1 MTFCKCG
8 LTAGC
13 DLCKPPFCI
22 IAWRP
27 EHGGERKDDA
37 IERLTAER
45 DALLQENENLI
56 YDSTLYDN
64 TKAELVDKVK
74 DRDQLRED
82 YQYLTDCHSI
92 LQGAYATD
100 SKTIKGL
107 REEISDYKA
116 EVQHRIAEREQLR
129 EKIDDY
135 KSASLLEISGDP
147 ADIEPHHIENEI
159 TSLRKHLTTARE
171 VIDMAEKACMWVCNT
186 VYCAGGVYE
195 RFESCPDECSQK
207 KFFEAL
213 AKLDDPNNPVNGSN
227 YDTNTK
233 LDADS
238 TTNNSTNN
246 EQDKA
251 TSVAKKH
258 TRYHNG
264 EWINDEV
271 DR

>member
-13 DLCKPPFCI
+13 DLCKPPFGI

-74 DRDQLRED
+74 ERDQLRED
-82 YQYLTDCHSI
+82 YQYLTDCHST
-92 LQGAYATD
+92 LQGAYAQD
-100 SKTIKGL
+100 SKTIKG
-107 REEISDYKA
+107 
-116 EVQHRIAEREQLR
+116 
-129 EKIDDY
+129 
-135 KSASLLEISGDP
+135 
-147 ADIEPHHIENEI
+147 
-159 TSLRKHLTTARE
+159 LRKHLTTARE

-233 LDADS
+233 L
-238 TTNNSTNN
+238 
-246 EQDKA
+246 EG
-251 TSVAKKH
+251 
-258 TRYHNG
+258 G
-264 EWINDEV
+264 E
-271 DR
+271 

>member
-1 MTFCKCG
+1 MLGHNMTIG
-8 LTAGC
+8 
-13 DLCKPPFCI
+13 DWI
-22 IAWRP
+22 
-27 EHGGERKDDA
+27 
-37 IERLTAER
+37 
-45 DALLQENENLI
+45 
-56 YDSTLYDN
+56 
-64 TKAELVDKVK
+64 
-74 DRDQLRED
+74 DR
-82 YQYLTDCHSI
+82 CSI
-92 LQGAYATD
+92 L
-100 SKTIKGL
+100 
-107 REEISDYKA
+107 
-116 EVQHRIAEREQLR
+116 IAECEQLR

-159 TSLRKHLTTARE
+159 TSLRKHLTTARDAMQNA
-171 VIDMAEKACMWVCNT
+171 IGAI
-186 VYCAGGVYE
+186 
-195 RFESCPDECSQK
+195 
-207 KFFEAL
+207 FFSEAKNFLYEAL
-213 AKLDDPNNPVNGSN
+213 
-227 YDTNTK
+227 TK